1 VGAGLPGG
9 GVLVKVCILGGRTA
23 EDCLAVS
30 APTIDHGPWGRPH
43 QIGGY
48 FIGMHQNAVDYPGF
62 ASVEGYAAIPPSV
75 VVRVYPYVVTGVPHF
90 VTFCHTMVRMGRRR
104 GM

>member
-1 VGAGLPGG
+1 
-9 GVLVKVCILGGRTA
+9 
-23 EDCLAVS
+23 
-30 APTIDHGPWGRPH
+30 
-43 QIGGY
+43 
-48 FIGMHQNAVDYPGF
+48 MHQNEAVYEGF